1 MCVLYRIVFSPAI
14 QRHGDFF
21 ADRACRTGFF
31 YLRSRY
37 ELGTWMDAVFA
48 GNISVVDTHTDG
60 RVDGNDEEMVKMSV
74 TDPDTSDDYITEG
87 EGHFSVSVRLSPC
100 HQILSRVVEVIHT
113 VNTY

>member
-1 MCVLYRIVFSPAI
+1 
-14 QRHGDFF
+14 
-21 ADRACRTGFF
+21 
-31 YLRSRY
+31 
-37 ELGTWMDAVFA
+37 MDAVFA

-60 RVDGNDEEMVKMSV
+60 RVDGNDEDGEDV

-113 VNTY
+113 VNTC